1 MRRGHARRPYRGRS
15 MERSVLSAFDP
26 DAGDRAPVALGRV
39 AADALAARLLVVVV
53 HPGGSV
59 PDRFARQEHAPER
72 AGVVAGMR
80 ATLPHAGV
88 EVREL
93 AAPSPSA
100 GLHAVMATE
109 RPVLA
114 VLGSSRASAHGS
126 VALGRTGQRVVDGAP
141 CAVAV
146 APKEHASRPLT
157 RIAVAVLPSPEGRE
171 ALRAA
176 TRPPGAAGRG
186 PRPPRGLP
194 GAAGAGLHAVM
205 VLAGT
210 PGVDE
215 ARDIAR
221 EIAPEAASPPDAR
234 DASSILGPAIAAASG
249 GSGLDTSVL
258 VGDPVEALLRASEH
272 ADVLLLGSRA
282 YGPPDAVGLGGV
294 ARRILDGARCP
305 VVIVPRGSP
314 ADV

>member
-39 AADALAARLLVVVV
+39 AADALAARLLGVVVR
-53 HPGGSV
+53 PGGSV
-59 PDRFARQEHAPER
+59 ADGFARQEHATER
-72 AGVVAGMR
+72 AGVLAGMR
-80 ATLPHAGV
+80 ATLPRAGV

-114 VLGSSRASAHGS
+114 VLGSSRAGAHGT
-126 VALGRTGQRVVDGAP
+126 VALGRTSERVVDGAP

-146 APKEHASRPLT
+146 APKEHAPRPLA

-176 TRPPGAAGRG
+176 TRLAA
-186 PRPPRGLP
+186 
-194 GAAGAGLHAVM
+194 AAGATLHAVM

-215 ARDIAR
+215 AREIAR

-234 DASSILGPAIAAASG
+234 DASSILGPAIAAATG
-249 GSGLDTSVL
+249 GSGPGTTRPL
-258 VGDPVEALLRASEH
+258 GAPGGALPRPAQH

-282 YGPPDAVGLGGV
+282 YGPPDAVGIGGV

-305 VVIVPRGSP
+305 VVIVPRGWS

>member
-1 MRRGHARRPYRGRS
+1 MRGPRTVGRS
-15 MERSVLSAFDP
+15 MERSVVSAFDP

-39 AADALAARLLVVVV
+39 AAEVLAARLLVVVV

-59 PDRFARQEHAPER
+59 PERFARLEHATER
-72 AGVVAGMR
+72 AGVLAGMR
-80 ATLPHAGV
+80 ATLPGAGI

-93 AAPSPSA
+93 DAPSPSA
-100 GLHAVMATE
+100 GLHAVMAAE

-114 VLGSSRASAHGS
+114 VLGSSRAGAHGN
-126 VALGRTGQRVVDGAP
+126 VTLGRTSERVVEGAP

-146 APKEHASRPLT
+146 APKEHASRPLA

-176 TRPPGAAGRG
+176 TRLAA
-186 PRPPRGLP
+186 
-194 GAAGAGLHAVM
+194 AAGAALHVVM

-215 ARDIAR
+215 AREIAR

-234 DASSILGPAIAAASG
+234 DASSILGPAIAAATG
-249 GSGLDTSVL
+249 GSGVDTSVL
-258 VGDPVEALLRASEH
+258 VGDPVEALLRASED

-282 YGPPDAVGLGGV
+282 YGPADAVGIGGV

-305 VVIVPRGSP
+305 VVIVPRGESV
-314 ADV
+314 DV